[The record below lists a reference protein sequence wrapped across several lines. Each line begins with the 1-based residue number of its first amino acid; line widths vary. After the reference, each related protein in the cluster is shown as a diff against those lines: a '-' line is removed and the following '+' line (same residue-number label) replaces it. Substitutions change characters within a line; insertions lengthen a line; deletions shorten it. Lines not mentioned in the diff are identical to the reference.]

1 MAGSLANPANEI
13 ATCRCLV
20 KKRQRLAPAT
30 AAPRC
35 AAPCACHR
43 RNNGAANA
51 NATTDAAAAGPA
63 ARAASAA
70 PAAAATSA
78 ATASARKQHAAE
90 GFFVTGEMEGRE
102 VDVGEFFLAERT
114 ELAGRKIQSLL
125 GLVCR
130 HSGRHRASRHRKSQS
145 GESERRYC
153 GFGHSLRFRS
163 LLRSLHGRILHGRKN
178 DLLQSSYA
186 EQSKWARFT

>member
-1 MAGSLANPANEI
+1 LAGSLANPANEI

-70 PAAAATSA
+70 SAAAATSA

-145 GESERRYC
+145 GYPERRYC
-153 GFGHSLRFRS
+153 GFGHSLLFRS
-163 LLRSLHGRILHGRKN
+163 LLRSLHGRNLRGRKN
-178 DLLQSSYA
+178 DLLQSWYA
-186 EQSKWARFT
+186 EQSKRARFT